1 MNLLTTWMG
10 SVRLTSEDAIFVNT
24 GLGTTITL
32 ILFAISRRLPCQ
44 QQRPD
49 TEALRIGQFLR
60 RSLRAFPLQKP
71 HQALAMRTIPG
82 PPAAILS

>member
-1 MNLLTTWMG
+1 MG
-10 SVRLTSEDAIFVNT
+10 SVRLTSEDAVFVNT
-24 GLGTTITL
+24 GLGTL
-32 ILFAISRRLPCQ
+32 ILFVISRRLPCR

-60 RSLRAFPLQKP
+60 RSLRDFPWQKP